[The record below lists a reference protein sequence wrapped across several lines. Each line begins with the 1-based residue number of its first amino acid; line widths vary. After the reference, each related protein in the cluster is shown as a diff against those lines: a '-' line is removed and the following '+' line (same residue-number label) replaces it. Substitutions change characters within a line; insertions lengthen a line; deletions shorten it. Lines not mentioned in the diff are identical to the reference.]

1 MHKPK
6 KIIVMNYEKERYR
19 VSEKSTSASSIKLIS
34 IAILLAWC
42 NMIVLPFAT
51 QLIWVLAI
59 AFLILPLSNLL
70 VEFRRLKLFTGSVI
84 ILLIVL
90 PGNSSVAKQNMYL
103 PSQFTHQSYNQPQPA
118 TWRYLGEKVI
128 SFSTEKDLIHVKK
141 VGVFRKLKFKVM
153 DAPVKI
159 GSMQV
164 AFENGEVQN
173 ISLLL
178 RVGEGR
184 ESKVIDLTETD
195 ASIKVVYFSYRPE
208 QQGDKRKPTIIL
220 LGQQ

>member
-1 MHKPK
+1 
-6 KIIVMNYEKERYR
+6 MN
-19 VSEKSTSASSIKLIS
+19 
-34 IAILLAWC
+34 
-42 NMIVLPFAT
+42 NLPFCK
-51 QLIWVLAI
+51 
-59 AFLILPLSNLL
+59 LL
-70 VEFRRLKLFTGSVI
+70 DRFNDKKVFMCSVI

-103 PSQFTHQSYNQPQPA
+103 PSQFAEQTYRQPQTG

-128 SFSTEKDLIHVKK
+128 SFSTEKDFINVKK

-153 DAPVKI
+153 DAPIKI

-164 AFENGEVQN
+164 AFENGTVQN

-184 ESKVIDLTETD
+184 ESKVIDITD
-195 ASIKVVYFSYRPE
+195 TSGSIKVVYFSYRPE

>member
-1 MHKPK
+1 MQTE
-6 KIIVMNYEKERYR
+6 KIIIMNNEKEYNLA
-19 VSEKSTSASSIKLIS
+19 SEKSAINSSIKLMPILVI
-34 IAILLAWC
+34 IAC
-42 NMIVLPFAT
+42 NMLLPFIMPIFWIVMFAVM
-51 QLIWVLAI
+51 L
-59 AFLILPLSNLL
+59 LPLCKLL
-70 VEFRRLKLFTGSVI
+70 VRFNNKKIFTYSVMVVFIVPFRDVP
-84 ILLIVL
+84 VL
-90 PGNSSVAKQNMYL
+90 KQNVS
-103 PSQFTHQSYNQPQPA
+103 PVSQFTEQTYRQPQTA

>member
-1 MHKPK
+1 
-6 KIIVMNYEKERYR
+6 MNNEKEYNLA
-19 VSEKSTSASSIKLIS
+19 SEKSAINSSIKLMPILVI
-34 IAILLAWC
+34 IAC
-42 NMIVLPFAT
+42 NMLLPFIMPIFWIVMFAVM
-51 QLIWVLAI
+51 L
-59 AFLILPLSNLL
+59 LPLCKLL
-70 VEFRRLKLFTGSVI
+70 VRFNNKKIFTYSVMVVFIVPFRDVP
-84 ILLIVL
+84 VL
-90 PGNSSVAKQNMYL
+90 KQNVS
-103 PSQFTHQSYNQPQPA
+103 PVSQFTEQTYRQPQTA